1 MATVAARNLAD
12 LLGVDLAQVPVDPVE
27 RRITRE
33 GVAVYVRSL
42 LAGHAPA
49 PPAAPAPVLAAS
61 MPLLQEPTE
70 TIRLTGMRGTIARR
84 MHASLQEMAQ
94 LTLTMDA
101 DMTAVLADR
110 ADAQA
115 GGRTRAVA
123 HGLRRGGNGA
133 SARRCIPA

>member
-1 MATVAARNLAD
+1 
-12 LLGVDLAQVPVDPVE
+12 
-27 RRITRE
+27 
-33 GVAVYVRSL
+33 
-42 LAGHAPA
+42 
-49 PPAAPAPVLAAS
+49 

-110 ADAQA
+110 AARKAA
-115 GGRTRAVA
+115 GGTVPSITDYVVAATARALTMHPRMNAQVSESPESPCYP
-123 HGLRRGGNGA
+123 RCTSA
-133 SARRCIPA
+133 SRWRSTTVCWCR